1 MRLAPRFRPGPTD
14 ETPETEPALDVR
26 EIGRRAAS
34 GATLLAARGVFQQVL
49 GLVATIVIARMLLPS
64 ELGVFAIATTISGVL
79 WMLGGGQGMA
89 GALIRRP
96 TPPDRADLRVYV
108 GLQLAIMIALAAAAA
123 LATLPFGRVGEITA
137 VMVAVTPIS
146 AFRGAG
152 VVTIE
157 RQLLY
162 RKLATAE
169 TSELLVYYGW
179 SVATVALGWGLWGL
193 ATAVVVRTLV
203 GTAVIVWLA
212 PTRFIWP
219 SFERARA
226 RALLGIGGRV
236 QAVEVVSALKDQVL
250 ITGAA
255 ALGGL
260 SVVAYYNVVLRV
272 LQAPKLLIVALLRV
286 SFPAMSQVQAS
297 DGDAQ
302 RLLPRILST
311 SAIFFGL
318 LLAPLAGAAPAFV
331 PLLLGDQWS
340 PAGNVLPLV
349 CLGVVVITPMTIGCQ
364 GYLWAIGDAKS
375 PLRATSA
382 DAVLFCAV
390 SLPLVP
396 FLGVLALAI
405 GLVVATFVHSAVLA
419 RAIAAHTG
427 VRPLRVIWL
436 PVLLWVVATGAALIC
451 AETAGSLLVRTVVS
465 AGVGFF
471 LYLALLVPTH
481 RKLTHEALTYARP
494 WLRRHLAR
502 RPRTSVPDMAIDRDS
517 SSSSDQRR
525 RRHRPPALARETG
538 EDRRAAAPPPPTS
551 SSSETVT
558 SL

>member
-1 MRLAPRFRPGPTD
+1 MYCSASAACPGSRGRLRSQGPG
-14 ETPETEPALDVR
+14 LDH
-26 EIGRRAAS
+26 RR
-34 GATLLAARGVFQQVL
+34 RG
-49 GLVATIVIARMLLPS
+49 T
-64 ELGVFAIATTISGVL
+64 
-79 WMLGGGQGMA
+79 
-89 GALIRRP
+89 RR
-96 TPPDRADLRVYV
+96 
-108 GLQLAIMIALAAAAA
+108 
-123 LATLPFGRVGEITA
+123 
-137 VMVAVTPIS
+137 
-146 AFRGAG
+146 
-152 VVTIE
+152 
-157 RQLLY
+157 
-162 RKLATAE
+162 
-169 TSELLVYYGW
+169 
-179 SVATVALGWGLWGL
+179 
-193 ATAVVVRTLV
+193 
-203 GTAVIVWLA
+203 
-212 PTRFIWP
+212 
-219 SFERARA
+219 
-226 RALLGIGGRV
+226 
-236 QAVEVVSALKDQVL
+236 
-250 ITGAA
+250 
-255 ALGGL
+255 L

-286 SFPAMSQVQAS
+286 SFPAMTQVQAS

-349 CLGVVVITPMTIGCQ
+349 CFGVVVITPMTIGCQ

-382 DAVLFCAV
+382 DAVLSAPSRFRSFRSSA
-390 SLPLVP
+390 SS
-396 FLGVLALAI
+396 ALAI

-451 AETAGSLLVRTVVS
+451 AETAGPLLLRTVVS

-502 RPRTSVPDMAIDRDS
+502 RPRTSVPVMAIDRDS

-525 RRHRPPALARETG
+525 RRHRLPALTRETG
-538 EDRRAAAPPPPTS
+538 EDRPASRRRRRRHRAAPRQ
-551 SSSETVT
+551 
-558 SL
+558 